1 MNLAILV
8 LMAVLLIL
16 FIWGW
21 IGLVMFHY
29 LSIEKR
35 LEKLINITNP
45 LPEEERELSYLKE
58 QRTIEQ
64 SKIRSAKWILIL
76 FMLAIMAAVGL
87 SVYSAEVRSLFGI
100 PTLSQAIMIGVVVLV
115 FFCMPTYLGLAL
127 AGSSSKLPKA
137 SRPVTQEEEKNA

>member
-1 MNLAILV
+1 MNLAITFML
-8 LMAVLLIL
+8 AILLIL

-35 LEKLINITNP
+35 MEKLINITNP
-45 LPEEERELSYLKE
+45 LPEEEKEINYLKE

-76 FMLAIMAAVGL
+76 FMLAVMTAIGL
-87 SVYSAEVRSLFGI
+87 AVYSVEVRELFGI
-100 PTLSQAIMIGVVVLV
+100 PTLSQAIMLGVVTLV

-127 AGSSSKLPKA
+127 AGSSSKLPKPPAIVA
-137 SRPVTQEEEKNA
+137 SEEEKKA